1 MKQILIIFAT
11 LIFSFSLNAQIY
23 DNRTTEES
31 YFKGIECDSA
41 GDYELALKYFYEA
54 YNAGDKYY
62 APLKIAQYLV
72 TGKGVDKQSTS
83 PEENF
88 IKGAQIAE
96 KTAENGNPDAMN
108 LLGLLYDFG
117 IGVPEDKLKSN
128 HWFRLSGEKYGDP
141 IGKFY
146 MAKGGPTEV
155 FMKWMKSAAQDGL
168 EEAIDVMNHIM
179 SDQWDPQKTEAI
191 FVSIQNK
198 IVNKSSYIDKHKS
211 TDEQMSYIQSDIDA
225 NIPVNNSR
233 NNNTFAI
240 IIGNEHYEDVSD
252 VEFANRDADS
262 FAKYSEMVL
271 GVPNTNIRIYKDASY
286 GKMIN
291 ALEDIRSIAKAY
303 NGDINIIF
311 YYAGHGI
318 PNEKDFSSYLLPVD
332 GSGRSTSLCLSLN
345 NLYETLAETDANR
358 ILVFLDACFSG
369 STRGDGMLTA
379 ARGVAI
385 KAQPEEPRKNMV
397 IFSASSNDETAYP
410 HKEQGHGLFTYYLL
424 KKLQES
430 KGDIT
435 LAELSKYIN
444 ENVRKQSVVINRKSQ
459 TPTTSGSV
467 DLNVNWFT
475 K

>member
-11 LIFSFSLNAQIY
+11 LIFSFTLNAQIY
-23 DNRTTEES
+23 DNHITEES
-31 YFKGIECDSA
+31 YFKGIKCDSY
-41 GDYELALKYFYEA
+41 GDYELALKYFYQA

-96 KTAENGNPDAMN
+96 KTAEKGNPDAMN

-128 HWFRLSGEKYGDP
+128 HWFRLSAEKYGHP

-146 MAKGGPTEV
+146 MAATSRSTED
-155 FMKWMKSAAQDGL
+155 FKIWMTSAAQDGL
-168 EEAIDVMNHIM
+168 EEAIDFIK
-179 SDQWDPQKTEAI
+179 SEQWDPQKTEAI

-198 IVNKSSYIDKHKS
+198 IVNASSIIDKHISPDK
-211 TDEQMSYIQSDIDA
+211 QMSSIQSDIDT
-225 NIPVNNSR
+225 NIPVNDSQ

-240 IIGNEHYEDVSD
+240 IIGNEHYEDVID

-262 FAKYSEMVL
+262 FAKYCEMVL
-271 GVPNTNIRIYKDASY
+271 GVPNTNIRTYKDASY
-286 GKMIN
+286 GRMIS

-303 NGDINIIF
+303 DGDLNIIF

-345 NLYETLAETDANR
+345 NLYETLSETNANR
-358 ILVFLDACFSG
+358 ILVFIDACFSG

-397 IFSASSNDETAYP
+397 VFSASSDDETAYP
-410 HKEQGHGLFTYYLL
+410 LREQGHGLFTYYLL

-430 KGDIT
+430 KGNLT

-459 TPTTSGSV
+459 TPTTSSSV